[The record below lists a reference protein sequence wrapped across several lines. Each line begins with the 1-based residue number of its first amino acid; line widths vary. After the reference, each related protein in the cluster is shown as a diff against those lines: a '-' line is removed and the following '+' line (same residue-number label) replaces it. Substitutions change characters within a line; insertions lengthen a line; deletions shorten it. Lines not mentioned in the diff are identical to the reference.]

1 MSPESRQP
9 SEPWRPRLYLPA
21 YAVKDAARYAGTS
34 PRTVAYWHYGGA
46 GLGPALPGKERRKP
60 LSYLQLIE
68 VAVVATF
75 RDLGVSLQRMRKA
88 RDYLAQR
95 FEREYPFAELD
106 VKTEG
111 HHVLM
116 DLLEAEPDAELQTL
130 IVADAHGQLAWQPLV
145 GDRFAQFDYE
155 GGLAIKWH
163 LAGRESAV
171 LIDPRVSFGAPTVQ
185 GIPTRALRGR
195 AQAGEPVED
204 IVEDFELER
213 EQVLQALRFEGVELA
228 A

>member
-75 RDLGVSLQRMRKA
+75 RDLGVSLQQCAKHA
-88 RDYLAQR
+88 TIWLSVSNGNT
-95 FEREYPFAELD
+95 P
-106 VKTEG
+106 
-111 HHVLM
+111 
-116 DLLEAEPDAELQTL
+116 LLNLTL
-130 IVADAHGQLAWQPLV
+130 RL
-145 GDRFAQFDYE
+145 
-155 GGLAIKWH
+155 
-163 LAGRESAV
+163 
-171 LIDPRVSFGAPTVQ
+171 
-185 GIPTRALRGR
+185 RATMS
-195 AQAGEPVED
+195 
-204 IVEDFELER
+204 
-213 EQVLQALRFEGVELA
+213 
-228 A
+228 